1 MTMIPRRKH
10 LVKVTIIKICKIEV
24 CKNRQQPLENIQN
37 NTKIDQRLI
46 ISRES
51 RSDQKSNQNEIYIEQ

>member
-1 MTMIPRRKH
+1 MTMIPCRKH